1 MRRVFGLGAAVLIA
15 LAGITLAAEVGGGL
29 YWLPAAI
36 LAAYAGSLSNAWI
49 LIIEILR

>member
-1 MRRVFGLGAAVLIA
+1 MLGLGTPVLI
-15 LAGITLAAEVGGGL
+15 GITGVTLAAGAGGGL

-36 LAAYAGSLSNAWI
+36 LAAYAGSLTNAWI